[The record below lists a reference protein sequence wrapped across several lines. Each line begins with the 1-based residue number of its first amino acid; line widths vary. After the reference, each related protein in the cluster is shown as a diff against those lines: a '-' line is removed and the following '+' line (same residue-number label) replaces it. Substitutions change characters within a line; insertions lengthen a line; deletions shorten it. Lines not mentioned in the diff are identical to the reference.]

1 METLMLPVDAV
12 DSRSFDLGLLLI
24 RVIFGLIF
32 AAHGAQKLFGWF
44 GGYGLA
50 GTGGW
55 MESMGFRPGK
65 TFATAAGLGEFVGGL
80 LFTLGFLG
88 AVGPALMLSVMLVA
102 SITVHWKNGLF
113 TTNNGV
119 ELPLLYATGAVGVA
133 LIGPGRYSVD
143 SMLGNYRLL
152 TPGATWII
160 LALGLVGGF
169 ANLAMRRPS
178 PASPPV

>member
-1 METLMLPVDAV
+1 MLPVDAI
-12 DSRSFDLGLLLI
+12 DSQLIDLGLLLI
-24 RVIFGLIF
+24 RVIFGLVF

-65 TFATAAGLGEFVGGL
+65 TFATAAGLGEFTGGL

-102 SITVHWKNGLF
+102 SITVHRKNGLF
-113 TTNNGV
+113 TTNNGI
-119 ELPLLYATGAVGVA
+119 ELPLLYATAAVGVA
-133 LIGPGRYSVD
+133 LIGPGRYSLD
-143 SMLGNYRLL
+143 QALGDDRLL
-152 TPGATWII
+152 TPGVTWII
-160 LALGLVGGF
+160 LVLGLIGGVV
-169 ANLAMRRPS
+169 NLAMRRPT